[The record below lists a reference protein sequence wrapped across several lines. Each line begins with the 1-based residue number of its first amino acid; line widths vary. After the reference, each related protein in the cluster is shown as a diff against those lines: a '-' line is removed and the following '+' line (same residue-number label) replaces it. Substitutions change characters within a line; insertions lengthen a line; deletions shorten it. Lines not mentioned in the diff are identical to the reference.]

1 MKLSNLLPKKFD
13 LYGVERKEREKIM
26 NDLKGKVSDMSHKVL
41 KNSLDQQQQWS
52 RQNCILIHRIAEQRG
67 EDKYE
72 QALKIIREELGN
84 SWKIWFR
91 SKTKS

>member
-41 KNSLDQQQQWS
+41 KNSLDQQQQ
-52 RQNCILIHRIAEQRG
+52 
-67 EDKYE
+67 
-72 QALKIIREELGN
+72 
-84 SWKIWFR
+84 
-91 SKTKS
+91 